1 MKLSLISPEGLHYEQ
16 EVDGFVYDS
25 RTGQKTVLA
34 DQIETLSFFEFTKLS
49 ILSDENSS
57 IFYIALGYVLVQKD
71 ESKIV
76 AKIVSEDKE
85 EANAVYQ
92 KLISYRIVKEEN

>member
-16 EVDGFVYDS
+16 EVEGFVFDS

-34 DQIETLSFFEFTKLS
+34 YQIETLSFFNFTKLS
-49 ILSDENSS
+49 ILSDEVSD
-57 IFYIALGYVLVQKD
+57 IFYIALGYVLVKEN

-76 AKIVSEDKE
+76 AKLVSKE
-85 EANAVYQ
+85 EEETEKRYQ
-92 KLISYRIVKEEN
+92 RLTKRTQKDEIE